1 MKVSPLMEQYFRLK
15 EKNKDSVLF
24 FRLGD
29 FYEMFEKDA
38 IEVSALLNLTLT
50 HRVDTPMCGVPYH
63 AATSYIKRLLDA
75 GKKVAICEQVGTP
88 SGTLMERK
96 VVRLITPGT
105 VVDEDF
111 LNCAESNYIMAFYS
125 VDGIYYT
132 CRADISLGNF
142 FVRSFETFEA
152 LLSFISFC
160 KIKEVVVS
168 DDDYFTD
175 KEKRVQLDGLD
186 IIVNKLPYSS
196 FNVRSGIDSVKECL
210 GSITVSF
217 AEIPNTSML
226 WGAVAG
232 LFDYFKTLGID
243 KLISIS
249 CLKSEGEKDTLL
261 LDESSLQSLEIVKSS
276 SDGSSTKSLFGVL
289 NRTSTSMG
297 ARLLKERLISPL
309 RSIEAIEE
317 RLNRVEYF
325 ISNADERNRVKNLL
339 MSVYDIERLNS
350 IFRSESI
357 KKFQLLRLSKSLIFI
372 RQILNGHFKDY
383 APLFKYI
390 DKEHI
395 AALFTLG
402 QEIDATLDDDITS
415 KVLIKKGID
424 STLDEYRMF
433 IEKGDEILNA
443 YVEEQKEITGIQNLR
458 LGKSK
463 LYGYTLDVT
472 PAGIPRVPSSWI
484 EKQSLVSG
492 KRYITERLKELEKE
506 KERSAFDA
514 ERLEKSLYNELA
526 LKVNEKAD
534 DILHLALGV
543 KELDFFISLAIAAVD
558 NNYMRPKFTTTGE
571 LKLQNARH
579 PIVEKFSEKGRFV
592 PNSIDVNT
600 NSNSFLLITGPN
612 MAGKSTY
619 LRQNALLI
627 IMAQLGSFVSAD
639 EAIITPVDRIFSR
652 LGFNDNIAQG
662 ESTFLVEMK
671 ETASILRLSTKD
683 SFVILD
689 EIGRGTGSDDGRAI
703 AESIMHFMARRK
715 IKTLFATHYLQLAYT
730 ELEKN
735 ITPLTLEVEEKNG
748 NVRFLR
754 RVIKGVASSSYGIH
768 VARLAGVPE
777 SVLKEAE
784 KSLRESKSSDPMQFY
799 SHTLFDSDDDE
810 NDEVLSANA
819 DPRLLNMKDDIE
831 NFDVNNSTPFDAML
845 FIKKLQEELKG

>member
-15 EKNKDSVLF
+15 EENKDSVLF

-38 IEVSALLNLTLT
+38 IEISALLNLTLT

-63 AATSYIKRLLDA
+63 AASSYIKRLLDA

-111 LNCAESNYIMAFYS
+111 LTSGESNYIMAFYS
-125 VDGIYYT
+125 VNGVYYT

-142 FVRSFETFEA
+142 FVRAFDSFDA
-152 LLSFISFC
+152 LLAFISFC

-168 DDDYFTD
+168 DDDYFSD
-175 KEKRVQLDGLD
+175 KAKRLQLDGMN
-186 IIVNKLPYSS
+186 IIVNKLPSSS
-196 FNVRSGIDSVKECL
+196 FNVRLGVDMVKESL

-217 AEIPNTSML
+217 SEIPEKSLL

-249 CLKSEGEKDTLL
+249 YLKSESESDTLL
-261 LDESSLQSLEIVKSS
+261 LDESSLESLEIIKSS
-276 SDGSSTKSLFGVL
+276 ADGSSTKSLFGVL

-309 RSIEAIEE
+309 RKIEAIEE
-317 RLNRVEYF
+317 RLDWVEYF
-325 ISNADERNRVKNLL
+325 VKNTDERNRVKNLL
-339 MSVYDIERLNS
+339 INIYDIERLNS

-372 RQILNGHFKDY
+372 RQILNGHFSDY

-390 DKEHI
+390 EKENI
-395 AALFTLG
+395 ASLFALG
-402 QEIDATLDDDITS
+402 AEIDSIVDDDITS
-415 KVLIKKGID
+415 KTLIKKGVD
-424 STLDEYRMF
+424 NTLDEYRTF

-443 YVEEQKEITGIQNLR
+443 YVEEQKALTGIPNLR

-472 PAGIPRVPSSWI
+472 PQGIPKVPQSWI

-492 KRYITERLKELEKE
+492 KRYITERLKVLEKE
-506 KERSAFDA
+506 KEQSSFDA
-514 ERLEKSLYNELA
+514 ERLERELYNA
-526 LKVNEKAD
+526 LVSKVNEKAD
-534 DILHLALGV
+534 DVLHLALGV
-543 KELDFFISLAIAAVD
+543 KELDFFISLAIVAVD
-558 NNYMRPKFTTTGE
+558 NNYVRPKFTTTGE
-571 LKLQNARH
+571 LRLINARH

-592 PNSIDVNT
+592 PNSIEIDT
-600 NSNSFLLITGPN
+600 NDNSFLLITGPN

-627 IMAQLGSFVSAD
+627 IASQLGSFVSAD
-639 EAIITPVDRIFSR
+639 EALITPVDRIFSR

-703 AESIMHFMARRK
+703 AESIMHFMAKRK
-715 IKTLFATHYLQLAYT
+715 IKTLFATHYLALAYT

-735 ITPLTLEVEEKNG
+735 ITSLTLEVEEKNG

-754 RVIKGVASSSYGIH
+754 RVVKGVAPSSYGIH

-784 KSLRESKSSDPMQFY
+784 KSLREQKKAPEAQLY
-799 SHTLFDSDDDE
+799 SHTLFDNDDDQSNE
-810 NDEVLSANA
+810 DDLE
-819 DPRLLNMKDDIE
+819 LLALKEEIE
-831 NFDVNNSTPFDAML
+831 GFDVNNSTPFDALL
-845 FIKKLQEELKG
+845 FIKKLQEECKR

>member
-15 EKNKDSVLF
+15 EENKDSVLF

-38 IEVSALLNLTLT
+38 IEISALLNLTLT

-63 AATSYIKRLLDA
+63 AASSYIKRLLDA

-111 LNCAESNYIMAFYS
+111 LTSGESNYIMAFYS
-125 VDGIYYT
+125 VNGVYYT

-142 FVRSFETFEA
+142 FVRAFDSFDA
-152 LLSFISFC
+152 LLAFISFC

-168 DDDYFTD
+168 DDDYFSD
-175 KEKRVQLDGLD
+175 KAKRLQLDGMN
-186 IIVNKLPYSS
+186 IIVNKLPSSS
-196 FNVRSGIDSVKECL
+196 FNVRSGVDMVKESL

-217 AEIPNTSML
+217 SEIPEKSLL

-249 CLKSEGEKDTLL
+249 YLKSESESDTLL
-261 LDESSLQSLEIVKSS
+261 LDESSLESLEIIKSS
-276 SDGSSTKSLFGVL
+276 ADGSSTKSLFGVL

-309 RSIEAIEE
+309 RKIDAIEE
-317 RLNRVEYF
+317 RLDWVEYF
-325 ISNADERNRVKNLL
+325 VKNTDERNRVKNLL
-339 MSVYDIERLNS
+339 INIYDIERLNS
-350 IFRSESI
+350 IFRSENI

-372 RQILNGHFKDY
+372 RQILNGHFSDY

-390 DKEHI
+390 EKENI
-395 AALFTLG
+395 ASLFALG
-402 QEIDATLDDDITS
+402 AEIDSIVDDDITS
-415 KVLIKKGID
+415 KTLIKKGVD
-424 STLDEYRMF
+424 DTLDEYRTF

-443 YVEEQKEITGIQNLR
+443 YVEEQKALTGIQNLR

-472 PAGIPRVPSSWI
+472 PQGIPKVPQSWI

-492 KRYITERLKELEKE
+492 KRYITERLKVLEKE
-506 KERSAFDA
+506 KEQSSFDA
-514 ERLEKSLYNELA
+514 ERLERELYNA
-526 LKVNEKAD
+526 LVSKVNEKAD
-534 DILHLALGV
+534 DVLHLALGV
-543 KELDFFISLAIAAVD
+543 KELDFFISLAIVAVD
-558 NNYMRPKFTTTGE
+558 NNYVRPKFTTTGE
-571 LKLQNARH
+571 LRLINARH

-592 PNSIDVNT
+592 PNSIEIDT
-600 NSNSFLLITGPN
+600 NDNSFLLITGPN

-627 IMAQLGSFVSAD
+627 IASQLGSFVSAD
-639 EAIITPVDRIFSR
+639 EALITPVDRIFSR

-703 AESIMHFMARRK
+703 AESIMHFMAKRK
-715 IKTLFATHYLQLAYT
+715 IKTLFATHYLALAYT

-754 RVIKGVASSSYGIH
+754 RVVKGVAPSSYGIH

-784 KSLRESKSSDPMQFY
+784 KSLREQKKAPEVQLY
-799 SHTLFDSDDDE
+799 SHTLFDNDDDQSNE
-810 NDEVLSANA
+810 YDLE
-819 DPRLLNMKDDIE
+819 LLALKEEIE
-831 NFDVNNSTPFDAML
+831 GFDVNNSTPFDALL
-845 FIKKLQEELKG
+845 FIKKLQEECKS